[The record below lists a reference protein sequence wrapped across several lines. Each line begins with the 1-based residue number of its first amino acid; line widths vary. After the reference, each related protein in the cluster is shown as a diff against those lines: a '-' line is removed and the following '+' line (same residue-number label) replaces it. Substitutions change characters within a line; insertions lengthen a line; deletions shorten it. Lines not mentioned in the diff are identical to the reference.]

1 MDFKS
6 AKELLGLC
14 HENHMAISEVM
25 KRRECTLGETT
36 LEQVQ
41 RRMGQVLD
49 IMRNSALAAVEN
61 PRSLPSI
68 DSGSRSPNIEQ

>member
-36 LEQVQ
+36 LC
-41 RRMGQVLD
+41 
-49 IMRNSALAAVEN
+49 SAAWGRYWIL
-61 PRSLPSI
+61 
-68 DSGSRSPNIEQ
+68 